1 MRRWPR
7 LLPLD
12 KLIIGAR
19 TNKKD
24 SPAASPKQSI
34 PLSDKE
40 RSRLNQLNTQHMY
53 AGPLSPAEAYERLKL
68 QARKS
73 NE

>member
-1 MRRWPR
+1 MRRRPT

-19 TNKKD
+19 PKQPD
-24 SPAASPKQSI
+24 APAASPKESI

-40 RSRLNQLNTQHMY
+40 RSRLSALNTKHMY
-53 AGPLSPAEAYERLKL
+53 NGPLSPAEAYERQHLL
-68 QARKS
+68 ARRQA
-73 NE
+73 